1 MQTRTFIALAIP
13 LFSLGSAVALAATFT
28 DASSSPYGSAIA
40 GLAERGIIEGYAD
53 GTFRPNTTIN
63 RAEFLKILM
72 EARFPGRQ
80 ADDLRCFTDLDV
92 QTPQWYART
101 TCSAAEL
108 GIVQGY
114 ADGKFQPE
122 RTVQLDEALKMALLT
137 YGIYPSKTDG
147 PWYEAFI
154 TEARNRGILASLLS
168 SPAHKLTRGEMAKIT
183 YTLIIDYESSH
194 QTSSTSP
201 ICGNGV
207 TEAPE
212 QCDDGNVQDSD
223 GCSSICILVSETVR
237 RAILQINQQT
247 SGTLTTVAQGQK
259 GVTLLKFDAVS
270 GRQDSMLTTLV
281 FEPSAGSL
289 LYGQN
294 YKLLMDR
301 DGDGLFETTAQASGK
316 VEAGRLMF
324 DAIIGGGVNLPK
336 GLIVPFV
343 VKADL
348 VSALGPVT
356 IGIRFATS
364 LPDYIEAQGTDDSL
378 ALEGIETNGTCPT
391 GNCFIV
397 VNTSG
402 STDISI
408 ADRGNLFITEDSIPV
423 RSHILLGSTTSDALL
438 RLRLRAEGERIDLK
452 NVRIDGIVSGVDSL
466 LLYRLSPGQTLN
478 TGTMTPFAQAS
489 TGQCPNQP
497 ATRACANLPLLTF
510 VIEPNQEAVIAI
522 VARMKNDQLGGQ
534 SGQSMTL
541 TIVSSTSV
549 QDRAFEA
556 YGISSTQTLNQND
569 GNGTAAGEIFVGVPT
584 PMTNA
589 QILGKTN
596 DTSLAGI
603 AWIMNDAVSTE
614 SYIPSG
620 FNQIAAFK
628 FSALPHTN
636 GQLGYDEVVLQTL
649 TFRVTAQNVQLDPVS
664 FKLSTKNNPEA
675 TLSCTAGASTGNF
688 DVTCSGIQNGA
699 LQSRIGQGEYLSYKL
714 SANVTSGQMAAGASI
729 LNVTLP
735 VLGTRSQTNS
745 VQWSDQT
752 TVFTWVDIAETSVAS
767 TVYRK

>member
-1 MQTRTFIALAIP
+1 MRLVRFTALAIP
-13 LFSLGSAVALAATFT
+13 FFFWGNTLLAATFT
-28 DASSSPYGSAIA
+28 DTSSSSYGSVIGA
-40 GLAERGIIEGYAD
+40 LAERKIIEGYAD
-53 GTFRPNTTIN
+53 GTFRPNVAIN

-80 ADDLRCFTDLDV
+80 PADLRCFTDLDV
-92 QTPQWYART
+92 KTPQWYART

-108 GIVQGY
+108 GIVEGY
-114 ADGKFQPE
+114 ADGTFKPD

-137 YGIYPSKTDG
+137 YGINPMRTDG

-154 TEARNRGILASLLS
+154 TEARHRGILLHLLS
-168 SPAHKLTRGEMAKIT
+168 NPGHKLTRGEMASIA
-183 YTLIIDYESSH
+183 YSLVVDYESGN
-194 QTSSTSP
+194 QSP
-201 ICGNGV
+201 GVTPVCGNSV
-207 TEAPE
+207 IEAPE
-212 QCDDGNVQDSD
+212 QCDDGNTADSD
-223 GCSSICILVSETVR
+223 GCSSICILVSEPIR

-270 GRQDSMLTTLV
+270 GRQDSLLTSLI

-316 VEAGRLMF
+316 VEAGRLIF
-324 DAIIGGGVNLPK
+324 DGMIGGGVLLPA
-336 GLIVPFV
+336 GLTVPFV

-356 IGIRFATS
+356 IGIRFATT
-364 LPDYIEAQGTDDSL
+364 LPDYIEAQGSQDSL
-378 ALEGIETNGTCPT
+378 PLEGIETNGTCTT

-408 ADRGNLFITEDSIPV
+408 ADRGNLFITEDTMPV
-423 RSHILLGSTTSDALL
+423 RSHILLGSTLSDTLL
-438 RLRLRAEGERIDLK
+438 RLRLRAEGERVDLR
-452 NVRIDGIVSGVDSL
+452 NIRIDGVVSSVDAL
-466 LLYRLSPGQTLN
+466 LLYRLSPGQILN

-489 TGQCPNQP
+489 TGQCSNQP
-497 ATRACANLPLLTF
+497 GSRVCANLPLSTF
-510 VIEPNQEAVIAI
+510 VIDPDQEAVIAI
-522 VARMKNDQLGGQ
+522 VARMKTDQLGGI

-541 TIVSSTSV
+541 TVASTTGA

-556 YGISSTQTLNQND
+556 YGVSSLKALEQND
-569 GNGTAAGEIFVGVPT
+569 GSMTAAGEIFVGTPT
-584 PMTNA
+584 PMPNA
-589 QILGKTN
+589 QIIGEAN
-596 DTSLAGI
+596 DTSLASIASIINDGI
-603 AWIMNDAVSTE
+603 ASE
-614 SYIPSG
+614 SFIPSG

-628 FSALPHTN
+628 FFAQPHTN
-636 GQLGYDEVVLQTL
+636 GQLGYDDVVLRTL
-649 TFRVTAQNVQLDPVS
+649 TFRITAQNIQIDPMS

-675 TLSCTAGASTGNF
+675 QMSCTAGASTGNF
-688 DVTCSGIQNGA
+688 DVTCSGIQNGII
-699 LQSRIGQGEYLSYKL
+699 QSRIGQGEYVSYKL
-714 SANVTSGQMAAGASI
+714 SANVTNGQIGQGASI

-752 TVFTWVDIAETSVAS
+752 TVFTWVDMTETSVAS
-767 TVYRK
+767 TVYRN